1 MVVRKPCSTGE
12 LPLFRAATFCVRWSS
27 LKQPAEETP
36 SPSPEGVRAIKAAHA
51 LWDELAKVI
60 PLSAI
65 SEHGKLKAIVVMQ
78 ERLLSFSADSLD

>member
-1 MVVRKPCSTGE
+1 MLHRGT
-12 LPLFRAATFCVRWSS
+12 ATVPRCNFLRTLES